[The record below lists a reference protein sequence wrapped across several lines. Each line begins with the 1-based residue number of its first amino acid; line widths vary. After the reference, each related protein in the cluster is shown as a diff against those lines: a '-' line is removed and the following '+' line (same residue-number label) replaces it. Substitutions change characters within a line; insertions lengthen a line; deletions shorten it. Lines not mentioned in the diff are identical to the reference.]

1 MFWSRR
7 YPTKPYGIECIQC
20 RYESLRCVPYWERK
34 FCTTVGSVPWRKLV
48 ETKKYMSLY
57 KNIVEWNDSAGEE
70 AFNNAKNRF
79 WAEMNGLIPSSDIS
93 LPDPDMY
100 IDDIDWSSSCNNID
114 PQLILDLEKSKKPKP
129 SDDREAETLGND
141 REFVILGLYPI
152 YLNPTTLPCSGR
164 GDEFEEEILKNK
176 ENNVL
181 ENYGK
186 NVVDDKKNPWKSA
199 CVGQSKAAAIG
210 GAWNTNTTWNNNN
223 SRYKTSTRSRFR
235 GGYNDHKFGGW
246 WWNNGGRRRNRYSVQ
261 IRYENLASCY

>member
-1 MFWSRR
+1 MQFLSRPQRHQSWTKDRSQRR
-7 YPTKPYGIECIQC
+7 YK
-20 RYESLRCVPYWERK
+20 SLRCVPYWERK

-114 PQLILDLEKSKKPKP
+114 PQLILDLEKSKKTKP

-141 REFVILGLYPI
+141 RI
-152 YLNPTTLPCSGR
+152 
-164 GDEFEEEILKNK
+164 
-176 ENNVL
+176 
-181 ENYGK
+181 
-186 NVVDDKKNPWKSA
+186 
-199 CVGQSKAAAIG
+199 KAAAIG
-210 GAWNTNTTWNNNN
+210 GGWNTNTTWNNNN
-223 SRYKTSTRSRFR
+223 SRYKTSTPSRFR

-261 IRYENLASCY
+261 VAYENLASCY